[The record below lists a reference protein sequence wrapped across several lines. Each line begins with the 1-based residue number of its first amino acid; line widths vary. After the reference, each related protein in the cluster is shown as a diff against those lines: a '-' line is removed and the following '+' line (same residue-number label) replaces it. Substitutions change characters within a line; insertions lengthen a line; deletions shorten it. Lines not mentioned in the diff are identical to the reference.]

1 VHCFVHSE
9 ASTGTMPGEGGGLVI
24 PSRHGNPEKRPT
36 SLLQG
41 AFFSSDAIG
50 SVSREEKKAM
60 RLVSYGSKWDERAGI
75 LTEDGIVDLEGAMR
89 KSGVGVPTAD
99 IRLLLEQPDWRRL
112 LDKAYASRGSIKPI
126 DARSVRLGAPVPVPR
141 QMLIAGAN
149 TKSHIAEAHPVLKD
163 VAPPREPM
171 ILAKATSSLCG
182 PFDDVIHPPETK
194 KLDYE
199 VELGVVI
206 GRRCR
211 RISESEVRDHIAG
224 YMTVNEM
231 SARDIQLAEH
241 ESNPFYRVHFLGKS
255 FDTFCPTGPA
265 LVTADEIEWGRPL
278 KMRTEVNGEVR
289 QDSDTSDLYFGIATL
304 VAYCTRAVTLFPGDI
319 IVTGSPAGVGFFMK
333 PPGFLKPGDR
343 VCCEIESV
351 GRIENVVRAE

>member
-1 VHCFVHSE
+1 
-9 ASTGTMPGEGGGLVI
+9 
-24 PSRHGNPEKRPT
+24 
-36 SLLQG
+36 
-41 AFFSSDAIG
+41 
-50 SVSREEKKAM
+50 M
-60 RLVSYGSKWDERAGI
+60 RLVSYGPKWQERAGI
-75 LTEDGIVDLEGAMR
+75 LVDAGIVDLESAMR
-89 KSGVGVPTAD
+89 AAGAGMPTSD
-99 IRLLLEQPDWRRL
+99 IRLLLEQPEWRRL
-112 LDKAYASRGSIKPI
+112 IEKAFAARSSAKTIE
-126 DARSVRLGAPVPVPR
+126 ARSVRLGAPVPVPR
-141 QMLIAGAN
+141 QLLIAGAN
-149 TKSHIAEAHPVLKD
+149 TKSHLAEAKPVLKD

-206 GRRCR
+206 GKRCR
-211 RISESEVRDHIAG
+211 RINESEVRDHIAG

-241 ESNPFYRVHFLGKS
+241 ESNPFYRVHFIGKS

-265 LVTADEIEWGRPL
+265 LVTSDEIEWGKPL

-289 QDSDTSDLYFGIATL
+289 QDSDTSDLYFGIEAL
-304 VAYCTRAVTLFPGDI
+304 VSYCSRGMTLFPGDI
-319 IVTGSPAGVGFFMK
+319 IVTGSPAGVGFFMN

-343 VCCEIESV
+343 VRCEIEKV
-351 GRIENVVRAE
+351 GVIESLIRGE